1 MATRKPAKKDFDME
15 RMFQKLVPSLQQQE
29 KPLIEEPVQADLE
42 TKPGNTRE
50 VNLIKRIVLEKLEYT
65 MQMLRACECDRCR
78 SDVIALALNEL
89 PTFYAVGEELI
100 PEKIAELR
108 RRYEVKVTSALIQAV
123 QRVKAEPRHGG

>member
-65 MQMLRACECDRCR
+65 MQMLRACDCDRCR

>member
-29 KPLIEEPVQADLE
+29 KPLIEELVQADLE